1 MQSYLTLTIPSASGS
16 DCGLFTAMR
25 QHFRALLRV
34 ALVLACPLA
43 FAQGKPLVF
52 GQLAPFTNLP
62 VPEAAEINQGVNAY
76 LDQINKTGL
85 LGRQLSLFKLDDEYN
100 ADKFVAQFDKAME
113 QKPLALITPIGANA
127 LKRMLDEK
135 LLDKL
140 DVVVMN
146 AIPGAESLRTPG
158 HPRFFHL
165 RAGDKQ
171 QIEKIVSNAKAV
183 GIVRLSVLNSDQEV
197 GLSGA
202 RVAQEEANRVG
213 GLQFKS
219 TQTQESTE
227 AIAAASAAVAVQ
239 KPQGVLVVG
248 APRFAAEGVAAL
260 RKAGIVQPIFVLS
273 YVQPGLLVKLA
284 GLEGARGVGIA
295 QTYPNPN
302 KVAVPVLRE
311 FRAAMKAS
319 FPTMDQYTPN
329 QLEGY
334 LCARTLAEAIKR
346 IKQKEITPNT
356 LARSLK
362 TMGPIDFG
370 GYRVDFT
377 NSNVGSQYVDIAVV
391 GSDGKLKY

>member
-1 MQSYLTLTIPSASGS
+1 MQSNSAPTITSVNGN
-16 DCGLFTAMR
+16 DCGLVAVMR
-25 QHFRALLRV
+25 QHCKALFLT
-34 ALVLACPLA
+34 AFTLVSPLA
-43 FAQGKPLVF
+43 FGNEKPLVF

-76 LDQINKTGL
+76 LTQINKTGL
-85 LGRQLSLFKLDDEYN
+85 KGRQLSLFKLDDEYN
-100 ADKFVAQFDKAME
+100 ADRFVVQFNKAME

-127 LKRMLDEK
+127 LKRMLDDK
-135 LLDKL
+135 LLDKF
-140 DVVVMN
+140 DVVVLN

-171 QIEKIVSNAKAV
+171 QIEKIVSNAKAI
-183 GIVRLSVLNSDQEV
+183 GIVRLSVLSSDQEV

-202 RVAQEEANRVG
+202 RVAQEEAIRVG
-213 GLQFKS
+213 GLQFKN
-219 TQTQESTE
+219 TQSQGSAE
-227 AIAAASAAVAVQ
+227 AIATASAAVADQ

-260 RKAGIVQPIFVLS
+260 RKAGIGQPIFVLS

-311 FRAAMKAS
+311 FQAAMKAS
-319 FPTMDQYTPN
+319 FPAINQYTAN

-334 LCARTLAEAIKR
+334 LCARTLSEAIKR
-346 IKQKEITPNT
+346 IKQKEITSDA

-377 NSNVGSQYVDIAVV
+377 NSNVGSQYVDIAVI
-391 GSDGKLKY
+391 GSDGNLKY